1 MPKRL
6 ANPEQ
11 IKRKH
16 LPGLLLLVVGIV
28 LGNSFVFTRA
38 QEQQQQQ
45 QAPETLQQRPRRV
58 SRGGSGAGVTK
69 APVQQ
74 QTPAVQTPTTTPR
87 AGGNGGGAAQTSA
100 AAGQEEVDDGD
111 VVRVETQL
119 VSVPAVVMD
128 GTGRPIAGL
137 RADNF
142 ILYEDGRPQ
151 QIANFGTTEA
161 PFEVALLL
169 DTSGSTRAD
178 VALIR
183 GAANAFIDS
192 LRPGDRVAI
201 IAYNSSEQDNAS
213 PAKVDVLARLTNN
226 RKALRE
232 AVGDVGTSNGTPF
245 YDSLERIVADVFR
258 EPPGEEVRGRR
269 AVVALTDGVDSASNS
284 DYPQARARLL
294 AAGLA
299 CYFIQVNTEDF
310 VEDRLMQDCQAVGT
324 LRLSR
329 RQLER
334 YRKLVSP
341 RLDDSYFSDFCS
353 MGPFERMQISRDLY
367 ALARQ
372 EMNDLARASGGK
384 TFPATNLR
392 DARAAFARVAQ
403 EIGTQYSLGY
413 YPTNKQ
419 RDGRFRA
426 IRVEIK
432 GVQTGAQI
440 RAREGY
446 YAPKS

>member
-6 ANPEQ
+6 ANSERTPQRE
-11 IKRKH
+11 
-16 LPGLLLLVVGIV
+16 LSYLLLVALIALGCSIV
-28 LGNSFVFTRA
+28 ARA
-38 QEQQQQQ
+38 QQQQPD
-45 QAPETLQQRPRRV
+45 APGSLQQRPRRI
-58 SRGGSGAGVTK
+58 GDGK
-69 APVQQ
+69 PNAPAP
-74 QTPAVQTPTTTPR
+74 QTPAPM
-87 AGGNGGGAAQTSA
+87 GD
-100 AAGQEEVDDGD
+100 EVDDGD

-137 RADNF
+137 RAENF
-142 ILYEDGRPQ
+142 VLYEDGRPQ
-151 QIANFGTTEA
+151 EIANFGTTEA

-192 LRPGDRVAI
+192 LRAGDRVAV
-201 IAYNSSEQDNAS
+201 IAYNTSQYDRAQL
-213 PAKVDVLARLTNN
+213 ATVDVLARLTNN

-232 AVGDVGTSNGTPF
+232 AIEDVGASNGTPF
-245 YDSLERIVADVFR
+245 YDSLERIVGEIFR
-258 EPPGEEVRGRR
+258 EPPGQEVRGRR
-269 AVVALTDGVDSASNS
+269 AVVALTDGVDSASSS
-284 DYPQARARLL
+284 DYAQVRAKLL
-294 AAGLA
+294 RAGVA

-310 VEDRLMQDCQAVGT
+310 VEDRLMQDCQSTGT

-334 YRKLVSP
+334 YRKLFAP
-341 RLDDSYFSDFCS
+341 RLDDSYFEDFCR

-367 ALARQ
+367 MLARQ
-372 EMNDLARASGGK
+372 EMNDMARASGGK
-384 TFPATNLR
+384 TFPVTSLR
-392 DARAAFARVAQ
+392 DARAAFARVAG

-413 YPTNKQ
+413 YPTNRT

-426 IRVEIK
+426 IRVEVK
-432 GVQTGAQI
+432 GVQSGSQI